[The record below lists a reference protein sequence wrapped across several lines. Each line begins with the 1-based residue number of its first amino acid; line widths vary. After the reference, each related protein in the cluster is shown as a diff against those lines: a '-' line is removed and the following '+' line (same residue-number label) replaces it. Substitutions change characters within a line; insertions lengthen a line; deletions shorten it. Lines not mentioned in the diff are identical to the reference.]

1 MGTLTQ
7 TNIAALQHQVV
18 NQNLFT
24 KFLNWCENQE
34 EMRIFWLG
42 FGLILHGCFLT
53 PLAFL
58 TVVYSGANFFLLV
71 SVMFSMAAVLIVNLA
86 AMPTKITLPVLVV
99 SILTDITVLTICAVS

>member
-34 EMRIFWLG
+34 EMRIFWQG

-53 PLAFL
+53 PLDFL
-58 TVVYSGANFFLLV
+58 SVVYSVAIFFLLV

-86 AMPTKITLPVLVV
+86 ALPTKITLPVLAL
-99 SILTDITVLTICAVS
+99 SILTDIAIFTICSVS